1 MDMCFRCK
9 DGSRLIHNR
18 AFKIMSGHYYFSIL
32 KSNKTERTLILDFV
46 YEKGDISFF
55 ITDSVSGDIKKLDN
69 PVTGKYEF
77 PIEIGHSYKVEIISK
92 KAVGKYS
99 FRIKE

>member
-1 MDMCFRCK
+1 
-9 DGSRLIHNR
+9 
-18 AFKIMSGHYYFSIL
+18 MSGHYYFSIL

-55 ITDSVSGDIKKLDN
+55 ITDSVSGETKELNN
-69 PVTGKYEF
+69 PASGKYEF
-77 PIEIGHSYKVEIISK
+77 RIEKGHSYKVKIISK
-92 KAVGKYS
+92 KVSGKYS